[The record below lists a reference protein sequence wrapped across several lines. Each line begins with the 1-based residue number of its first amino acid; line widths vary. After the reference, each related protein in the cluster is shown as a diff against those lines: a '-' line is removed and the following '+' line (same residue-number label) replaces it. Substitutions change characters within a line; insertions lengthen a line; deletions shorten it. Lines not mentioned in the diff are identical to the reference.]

1 MKLIVSKKQLDVLVK
16 SINDFD
22 SLKKLKNWFK
32 KTIFFIQDNWEKLQ
46 DFTKLEKEETII
58 AFSILKR
65 YILNQGVTVK
75 ELTFLKH
82 QSFDLVKVFFLIC
95 TRFVPLPLP
104 ILPTLIWIS
113 KKTRFNFFP
122 NSHLKK
128 LDERKNPNHKW

>member
-16 SINDFD
+16 SINDLD

-32 KTIFFIQDNWEKLQ
+32 KTNTFIQDNWEKLQ
-46 DFTKLEKEETII
+46 HSTKLEKEETII
-58 AFSILKR
+58 AFSILKK

-82 QSFDLVKVFFLIC
+82 QSLDLVKVFFLIC

-122 NSHLKK
+122 NSHLKND
-128 LDERKNPNHKW
+128 DEIKNPQP

>member
-1 MKLIVSKKQLDVLVK
+1 MKFIVSKQQLDTLVS
-16 SINDFD
+16 SINDLD
-22 SLKKLKNWFK
+22 SLKKLKNWFNK
-32 KTIFFIQDNWEKLQ
+32 SIIYIRDNWEKLQ
-46 DFTKLEKEETII
+46 DSTKLEKEETII
-58 AFSILKR
+58 AFSILKK

-82 QSFDLVKVFFLIC
+82 QSLDLVKVFFLIC

-113 KKTRFNFFP
+113 KKTKFNFFP

-128 LDERKNPNHKW
+128 LDERKNPRP

>member
-1 MKLIVSKKQLDVLVK
+1 MKFIVSKQQLDTLVN
-16 SINDFD
+16 SINDLD
-22 SLKKLKNWFK
+22 SLKKLKNWFNK
-32 KTIFFIQDNWEKLQ
+32 SIIYIRDNWEKLQ
-46 DFTKLEKEETII
+46 DSTKLEKEETII
-58 AFSILKR
+58 AFYILKK

-82 QSFDLVKVFFLIC
+82 QSLDLVKVFFLLC

-113 KKTRFNFFP
+113 KKTKFNFFP

-128 LDERKNPNHKW
+128 LDERKNPRP

>member
-1 MKLIVSKKQLDVLVK
+1 MKFIVSKQQLDTLVS
-16 SINDFD
+16 SINDLD
-22 SLKKLKNWFK
+22 SLKKLKNWFNK
-32 KTIFFIQDNWEKLQ
+32 SIIYIRDNWEKLQ
-46 DFTKLEKEETII
+46 DSTKLEKEETII
-58 AFSILKR
+58 AFYILKK

-82 QSFDLVKVFFLIC
+82 QSLDLVKVFFLIC

-113 KKTRFNFFP
+113 KKTKFNFFP

-128 LDERKNPNHKW
+128 LDERKNPRP

>member
-1 MKLIVSKKQLDVLVK
+1 MKLIVNKQQLDTLVS
-16 SINDFD
+16 SINDLD
-22 SLKKLKNWFK
+22 SLKKLKNWFNK
-32 KTIFFIQDNWEKLQ
+32 SIIYIRDNWEKLQ
-46 DFTKLEKEETII
+46 DSTKLEKEETII
-58 AFSILKR
+58 AFSILKK

-82 QSFDLVKVFFLIC
+82 QSLDLVKVFFLIC

-113 KKTRFNFFP
+113 KKTKFNFFP

-128 LDERKNPNHKW
+128 LDERKTPRP

>member
-1 MKLIVSKKQLDVLVK
+1 MKFIVSKQQLDTLVS
-16 SINDFD
+16 SINDLD
-22 SLKKLKNWFK
+22 SLKKLKNWFNK
-32 KTIFFIQDNWEKLQ
+32 SIIYIRDNWEKLQ
-46 DFTKLEKEETII
+46 DSTKLEKEETII
-58 AFSILKR
+58 AFSILKK

-82 QSFDLVKVFFLIC
+82 QSLDLVKVFFLLC

-113 KKTRFNFFP
+113 KKTKFNFFP

-128 LDERKNPNHKW
+128 LDERKTPRP

>member
-1 MKLIVSKKQLDVLVK
+1 MKFIVSKQQLDTLVS
-16 SINDFD
+16 SINDLD
-22 SLKKLKNWFK
+22 SLKKLKNWFNK
-32 KTIFFIQDNWEKLQ
+32 SIIYIRDNWDKLQ
-46 DFTKLEKEETII
+46 DSTKLEKEETII
-58 AFSILKR
+58 AFSILKK

-82 QSFDLVKVFFLIC
+82 QSLDLVKVFFLIC

-113 KKTRFNFFP
+113 KKTKFNFFP

-128 LDERKNPNHKW
+128 LDERKNPRP

>member
-16 SINDFD
+16 SINDLD

-32 KTIFFIQDNWEKLQ
+32 KTNTFIQDNWEKLQ
-46 DFTKLEKEETII
+46 HSTKLEKEETII
-58 AFSILKR
+58 AFSILKK

-82 QSFDLVKVFFLIC
+82 QSLDLVKVFFLIC

-122 NSHLKK
+122 NSHLKND
-128 LDERKNPNHKW
+128 DEIKNP

>member
-1 MKLIVSKKQLDVLVK
+1 MKFIVSKKQLDVLVK
-16 SINDFD
+16 SINDLD

-32 KTIFFIQDNWEKLQ
+32 KTNTFIQNNWEKLQ
-46 DFTKLEKEETII
+46 HSTKLEKEETII
-58 AFSILKR
+58 AFSILKK

-82 QSFDLVKVFFLIC
+82 QSLDLVKVFFLIC

-128 LDERKNPNHKW
+128 LDERKKPNHKW

>member
-1 MKLIVSKKQLDVLVK
+1 MKFIVSKQQLDMLVS
-16 SINDFD
+16 SINDLD
-22 SLKKLKNWFK
+22 SLKKLKIWFNK
-32 KTIFFIQDNWEKLQ
+32 SIIYIRDNWDKLQ
-46 DFTKLEKEETII
+46 DSTKLEKEETII
-58 AFSILKR
+58 AFSILKK

-82 QSFDLVKVFFLIC
+82 QSLDLVKVFFLIC

-113 KKTRFNFFP
+113 KKTKFNFFP

-128 LDERKNPNHKW
+128 LDERKNPRP

>member
-1 MKLIVSKKQLDVLVK
+1 MKVIINKQQLDMLVS
-16 SINDFD
+16 SINDLD
-22 SLKKLKNWFK
+22 SLKKLKNWFN
-32 KTIFFIQDNWEKLQ
+32 KTIIYIRDNWEKLQ
-46 DFTKLEKEETII
+46 DSTKLEKEETII
-58 AFSILKR
+58 AFSILKK

-82 QSFDLVKVFFLIC
+82 QSLDLVKVFFLIC

>member
-1 MKLIVSKKQLDVLVK
+1 MKVIINKQQLDMLVS
-16 SINDFD
+16 SINDLD
-22 SLKKLKNWFK
+22 SLKKLKNWFN
-32 KTIFFIQDNWEKLQ
+32 KTLIYIRDNWEKLQ
-46 DFTKLEKEETII
+46 DSTKLEKEETII
-58 AFSILKR
+58 AFSILKK

-82 QSFDLVKVFFLIC
+82 QSLDLVKVFFLIC

>member
-1 MKLIVSKKQLDVLVK
+1 MKFIVSKQQLDTLVS
-16 SINDFD
+16 SINDLD
-22 SLKKLKNWFK
+22 SLKKLKNWFNK
-32 KTIFFIQDNWEKLQ
+32 SIIYIRDNWDKLQ
-46 DFTKLEKEETII
+46 DSTKLEKEETII
-58 AFSILKR
+58 AFSILKK

-82 QSFDLVKVFFLIC
+82 QSLDLVKVFFLIC

-113 KKTRFNFFP
+113 KKTKFNFFP

-128 LDERKNPNHKW
+128 LDERKTPRP

>member
-1 MKLIVSKKQLDVLVK
+1 MKVIINKQQLDTLVS
-16 SINDFD
+16 SINDLD
-22 SLKKLKNWFK
+22 SLKKLKNWFNK
-32 KTIFFIQDNWEKLQ
+32 SIIYIRDNWEKLQ
-46 DFTKLEKEETII
+46 DSTKLEKEETII
-58 AFSILKR
+58 AFSILKK

-82 QSFDLVKVFFLIC
+82 QSLDLVKVFFLIC

>member
-16 SINDFD
+16 SINDLD
-22 SLKKLKNWFK
+22 SLKKLKNWFN
-32 KTIFFIQDNWEKLQ
+32 KTISFIQENWEKLQ
-46 DFTKLEKEETII
+46 DSTKLEKEETII
-58 AFSILKR
+58 AFSILKK

-82 QSFDLVKVFFLIC
+82 QSLDLVKVFFLIC

-113 KKTRFNFFP
+113 KKTKFNFFP

-128 LDERKNPNHKW
+128 LDERKNPRP

>member
-16 SINDFD
+16 SINDLD
-22 SLKKLKNWFK
+22 SLKKLRNWFN
-32 KTIFFIQDNWEKLQ
+32 KTILFIQTNWEKLQ
-46 DFTKLEKEETII
+46 DSTKLEKEETII
-58 AFSILKR
+58 AFSILKK

-82 QSFDLVKVFFLIC
+82 QSLDLVKVFFLIC

-122 NSHLKK
+122 NSHLKNS
-128 LDERKNPNHKW
+128 DEIKNPQP

>member
-1 MKLIVSKKQLDVLVK
+1 MKLIVNIQQLDILVK
-16 SINDFD
+16 SINDLD
-22 SLKKLKNWFK
+22 SLKKLKNWFNK
-32 KTIFFIQDNWEKLQ
+32 SIIYIRDNWDKLQ
-46 DFTKLEKEETII
+46 DSTKLEKEETII
-58 AFSILKR
+58 AFSILKK

-82 QSFDLVKVFFLIC
+82 QSLDLVKVFFLIC

-113 KKTRFNFFP
+113 KKTKFNFFP

-128 LDERKNPNHKW
+128 LDERKNPRP

>member
-1 MKLIVSKKQLDVLVK
+1 MKLIVNKQQLDILVK
-16 SINDFD
+16 SINDLE
-22 SLKKLKNWFK
+22 SLKKLKIWFNK
-32 KTIFFIQDNWEKLQ
+32 SIIYIQNNWEKLQ
-46 DFTKLEKEETII
+46 DSTKLEKKETII
-58 AFSILKR
+58 AFSILKK

-82 QSFDLVKVFFLIC
+82 QSLDLVKIFFLIC

-113 KKTRFNFFP
+113 KKTKFNFFP

-128 LDERKNPNHKW
+128 LDEIKKPQPK

>member
-1 MKLIVSKKQLDVLVK
+1 MKLIVSKQQLDTLVS
-16 SINDFD
+16 SINDLD
-22 SLKKLKNWFK
+22 SLKKLKNWFNK
-32 KTIFFIQDNWEKLQ
+32 SIIYIQDNWDKLQ
-46 DFTKLEKEETII
+46 DSTKLEKEETII
-58 AFSILKR
+58 AFSILKK

-82 QSFDLVKVFFLIC
+82 QSLDLVKVFFLIC

-113 KKTRFNFFP
+113 KKTKFNFFP

-128 LDERKNPNHKW
+128 LDERKNPRP

>member
-1 MKLIVSKKQLDVLVK
+1 MKLIVNKQQLDTLVS
-16 SINDFD
+16 SINDLD
-22 SLKKLKNWFK
+22 SLKKLKNWFNK
-32 KTIFFIQDNWEKLQ
+32 SIIYIRDNWEKLQ
-46 DFTKLEKEETII
+46 DSTKLEKEETII
-58 AFSILKR
+58 AFSILKK

-82 QSFDLVKVFFLIC
+82 QSLDLVKVFFLLC

-113 KKTRFNFFP
+113 KKTKFNFFP

-128 LDERKNPNHKW
+128 LDERKTPRP

>member
-1 MKLIVSKKQLDVLVK
+1 MKLIVNKQQLNTLVS
-16 SINDFD
+16 SINDLD
-22 SLKKLKNWFK
+22 SLKKLKNWFNK
-32 KTIFFIQDNWEKLQ
+32 SIIYIRDNWEKLQ
-46 DFTKLEKEETII
+46 DSTKLEKEETII
-58 AFSILKR
+58 AFSILKK

-82 QSFDLVKVFFLIC
+82 QSLDLVKVFFLIC

-113 KKTRFNFFP
+113 KKTKFNFFP

-128 LDERKNPNHKW
+128 LDERKNPRP